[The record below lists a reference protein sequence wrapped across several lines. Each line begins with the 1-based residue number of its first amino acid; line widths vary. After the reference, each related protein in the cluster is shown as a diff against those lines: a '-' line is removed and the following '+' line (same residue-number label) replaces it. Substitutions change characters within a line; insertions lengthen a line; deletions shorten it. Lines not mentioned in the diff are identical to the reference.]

1 MRKTRKSVL
10 AMLAVLVISGWVL
23 SFSACGKKEGNAET
37 KSLYT
42 QGLEVV
48 QLMSEMVQSE
58 EYIGMYTD
66 NSDIKSVIQNISTG
80 DYTAPKAVYAI
91 SIADENLAIIGEIRN
106 LSHISTELKT
116 FLTHRIFGS
125 VMVQLNSMSGVES
138 LAAASICTIGKTFV
152 NKDVKEDVIYLYT
165 YDNAI
170 PIAVTFI
177 VGEDQTVSADG
188 VFIMYDAFTCES
200 VEEVKSLFRILYGDY
215 GNLDNTSMESLFNDM
230 VEVTEVL
237 PE

>member
-23 SFSACGKKEGNAET
+23 SFSACGKKEGNVET

-106 LSHISTELKT
+106 LSHIST
-116 FLTHRIFGS
+116 
-125 VMVQLNSMSGVES
+125 
-138 LAAASICTIGKTFV
+138 
-152 NKDVKEDVIYLYT
+152 
-165 YDNAI
+165 
-170 PIAVTFI
+170 
-177 VGEDQTVSADG
+177 
-188 VFIMYDAFTCES
+188 
-200 VEEVKSLFRILYGDY
+200 
-215 GNLDNTSMESLFNDM
+215 
-230 VEVTEVL
+230 
-237 PE
+237 